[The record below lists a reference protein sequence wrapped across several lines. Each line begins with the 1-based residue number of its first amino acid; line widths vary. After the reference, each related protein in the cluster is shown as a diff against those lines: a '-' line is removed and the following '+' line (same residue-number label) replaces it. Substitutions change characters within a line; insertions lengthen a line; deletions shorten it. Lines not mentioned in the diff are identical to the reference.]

1 MRAQKRPASSP
12 KPPPAE
18 RLLSEVELL
27 RMFNKA
33 AADVTKE
40 DIEERESLLGGFALR
55 D

>member
-1 MRAQKRPASSP
+1 LPPSP
-12 KPPPAE
+12 KPPTAG
-18 RLLSEVELL
+18 LLPSEVELL

-40 DIEERESLLGGFALR
+40 DIQERESLLGGFAGR